1 MSRLKLS
8 FRHPGEMT
16 FAPPAAA
23 PAAPEAAVSGLA
35 PLLLPHDLRL
45 SPEQFAQVCEA
56 NPDAV
61 LELAADGQLITMT
74 PTGGET
80 GRRNTRLLTR
90 LQSWADLRGCWEVF
104 DSSTGFRLADGSVL
118 SPDAAVVRGDRWQ
131 ALTPEQRR
139 TFPPL
144 CPDLV
149 IELASA
155 SDAGPRGADAL
166 RRKMEVYQANGAQ
179 LGWLLFPEQ
188 RAVEIWPARP
198 DSDVAPAPQRLEN
211 AMRLEGGEV
220 LPGLVLELEGIWENT

>member
-1 MSRLKLS
+1 
-8 FRHPGEMT
+8 
-16 FAPPAAA
+16 
-23 PAAPEAAVSGLA
+23 LA

-45 SPEQFAQVCEA
+45 TPEQFALVCEA

-80 GRRNTRLLTR
+80 GARNINLAYQLSHWARSHG
-90 LQSWADLRGCWEVF
+90 SWKLF

-118 SPDAAVVRGDRWQ
+118 SPD
-131 ALTPEQRR
+131 
-139 TFPPL
+139 
-144 CPDLV
+144 LV

-155 SDAGPRGADAL
+155 SDSGPRGADAL
-166 RRKMEVYQANGAQ
+166 RRKMGLYQANGAQ

-198 DSDVAPAPQRLEN
+198 EAGLPTEPQQLEN
-211 AMRLEGGEV
+211 PLRLEGGEV
-220 LPGLVLELEGIWENT
+220 LPGLVLELEEIWAA

>member
-1 MSRLKLS
+1 MAV
-8 FRHPGEMT
+8 
-16 FAPPAAA
+16 APPAEA
-23 PAAPEAAVSGLA
+23 PTAPEAVDSAMA
-35 PLLLPHDLRL
+35 PLLLPQELRL
-45 SPEQFAQVCEA
+45 TPEQFALVCEA

-80 GRRNTRLLTR
+80 GARNIKLAYQLAHWARSHG
-90 LQSWADLRGCWEVF
+90 SWQLF

-118 SPDAAVVRGDRWQ
+118 SPDLAVVKLERWQ

-155 SDAGPRGADAL
+155 SDAGPRGAEAL
-166 RRKMEVYQANGAQ
+166 RRKMALYQANGAQ

-188 RAVEIWPARP
+188 RAVEIWRAHPEAGPATA
-198 DSDVAPAPQRLEN
+198 SQRLEN
-211 AMRLEGGEV
+211 ATRLNGGDV
-220 LPGLVLELEGIWENT
+220 FPGLVLELQEIWAG